1 MGVTQ
6 IGSEGVDLINLAQY
20 RDKCQAAVNTA
31 INNELH
37 KMRRTSWLAEAL
49 SASLE
54 RTLLHEVS

>member
-37 KMRRTSWLAEAL
+37 KMRRTS
-49 SASLE
+49 
-54 RTLLHEVS
+54 